1 MNTKQMKTN
10 ALGLLAWFCMLSS
23 LPVWAGKPDHYDYQ
37 KERKVVES
45 FRVGS
50 NDVVQIDNRYGSITV
65 THWSKNE
72 VEIQVRIKAKA
83 NEHEVALQ
91 ALDRVHI
98 ELKKEGNV
106 VSGVTTLKPQRTTGS
121 HSNWLNNEHTE
132 SLTIDYYVS
141 MPSTLTSDLTQ
152 KYGNINLP
160 DQNDGICSVHI
171 KYGNLNAGNF
181 SRRFELEAK
190 YGNVDLGNLAEA
202 ELEVGYIGTLTCKG
216 GKELTIDSKYSK
228 VKMEKVHRL
237 DLEEKYG
244 NLSVASLDRGSI
256 GLKYSDG
263 TIGFLKEEL
272 EVDDLSYGSLAIE
285 EVSASFK
292 RIHVEARY
300 GNLSLKIPKS
310 TAFTVEAEDM
320 RYGKYKVEGFSV
332 TSDEHEGKNNHRSEI
347 NGGGTRHIYFGGN
360 NYSNLTIRAL

>member
-1 MNTKQMKTN
+1 MKTN
-10 ALGLLAWFCMLSS
+10 ALYLLAWVCMFCS
-23 LPVWAGKPDHYDYQ
+23 LPVAANEPDHYDYQ

-50 NDVVQIDNRYGSITV
+50 NDLVQIDNRYGSITV

-83 NEHEVALQ
+83 NDHAVAQ
-91 ALDRVHI
+91 EALDRVGI

-106 VSGVTTLKPQRTTGS
+106 VSGVTTLKPQRTTGRW
-121 HSNWLNNEHTE
+121 HSNWSNNEHTE

-141 MPSTLTSDLTQ
+141 MPSSLTSDLTQ

-160 DQNDGICSVHI
+160 EQNDGICSVHI

-202 ELEVGYIGTLTCKG
+202 ELELGYIGTLTCKD

-244 NLSVASLDRGSI
+244 NLSVASLDGGSI

-272 EVDDLSYGSLAIE
+272 EVDDLSYGSLTIE

-300 GNLSLKIPKS
+300 GNLSLSIPKS
-310 TAFTVEAEDM
+310 AAFTVEAEDM
-320 RYGKYKVEGFSV
+320 RYGKYKVDGFSI
-332 TSDEHEGKNNHRSEI
+332 TSEEHEGKDYFRSEI
-347 NGGGTRHIYFGGN
+347 NGGSTRNIYFGGN
-360 NYSNLTIRAL
+360 NYSNLTIKAF

>member
-10 ALGLLAWFCMLSS
+10 ALYLLAWCCMLCS
-23 LPVWAGKPDHYDYQ
+23 LPVSASKPDHYDYQ

-50 NDVVQIDNRYGSITV
+50 NDLVQIDNRYGSITV

-72 VEIQVRIKAKA
+72 VEIQVKIKTKA
-83 NEHEVALQ
+83 NDHAVAQ
-91 ALDRVHI
+91 EALDRVHI

-106 VSGVTTLKPQRTTGS
+106 VSGVTTLKSQNNWSGN
-121 HSNWLNNEHTE
+121 SNQ

-141 MPSTLTSDLTQ
+141 MPATLTSDLTQ

-160 DQNDGICSVHI
+160 EQNDGRCSVHI

-181 SRRFELEAK
+181 SRKFDLEAK

-202 ELEVGYIGTLTCKG
+202 ELELGYIGTLTCKDG
-216 GKELTIDSKYSK
+216 NELTINSKYSK
-228 VKMEKVHRL
+228 VKMGKVHRL

-244 NLSVASLDRGSI
+244 NLSIASLDRGSI

-263 TIGFLKEEL
+263 TIGFLKEQL
-272 EVDDLSYGSLAIE
+272 DVDDLSYGSLTIE

-292 RIHVEARY
+292 QIHVEARY
-300 GNLSLKIPKS
+300 GNLSLRIPKS
-310 TAFTVEAEDM
+310 TAFTLEAEDM
-320 RYGKYKVEGFSV
+320 RYGKYKVEGFSI
-332 TSDEHEGKNNHRSEI
+332 TSDERDGKTNYRSEI
-347 NGGGTRHIYFGGN
+347 NGGSTRHIYFGGN
-360 NYSNLTIRAL
+360 NYSNLTIKAF